1 MATSRQRGY
10 VQPLSGGEEQG
21 GPMSPYAQPRRM
33 APGGGGGGGDGPPA
47 RNPGRGRRVAGG
59 GGGGGAPQAQFTR
72 INSMIYQPSPQ
83 QEEQPAEPRYKRTMS
98 MVAPAPNNKTP
109 PRGVRA
115 AGAGGPHAGGPGMGA
130 GRGGRGKLP
139 HSSSVG
145 GPEGGMRRGVGAV
158 GAGVE
163 DPLADQFGRSMTVG
177 TKAPTPRGPGAGRGA
192 GGGGGGG
199 QFGGGEPEIGRSL
212 TATDGRHRSPLRQ
225 NPHATGGMGVGGMI
239 TPRRTQAQQMVA
251 GGGRGGMGGMGGMGA
266 GPGSPYRQRAGSG
279 FSQGGYMEG
288 GGEYNDE
295 SDGMYGEDGYHQN
308 MQRSRSTGMGM
319 MGAGGRMAGGG
330 MAMGGMGGGMPP
342 HAPGGRGMGGGRMS
356 MGEEHYYTSDASEGG
371 PGGGAYPRSRSV
383 NPRLEGAAEAGG
395 MAAQGKAGKA
405 EVDPSELPMLPPP
418 GSPQVVQ
425 CQRCSQ
431 LLEVPAALPPAKK
444 GIQKLRCGKCMR
456 ISRFRVNPAD
466 PRTAAAAAAAAAGG
480 VSGGEGFSDN
490 PDVAD
495 SGSEYQQNDYMQ
507 QQQQQQQQPP
517 RSPRL
522 LQGLPSGGGFG
533 RGMGGGM
540 GGGGGGG
547 GAPPL
552 SPRMQRPGG
561 GFGGQQMHNP
571 GPREGGG
578 MGGGGGS
585 GGEERATYARRVIVN
600 GEPIRDDYVSVVE
613 QRAGNIHPGNYWYD
627 QVAGFWGEMG
637 GPCLGIIPPGIEFGT
652 PIPVDCAGGA
662 TRVYVNGREL
672 HKKDLDRL
680 MKRGLP
686 SKPNMSYRVEI
697 NGSVYDEETGDYLL
711 SLGKL
716 APS

>member
-1 MATSRQRGY
+1 
-10 VQPLSGGEEQG
+10 
-21 GPMSPYAQPRRM
+21 
-33 APGGGGGGGDGPPA
+33 
-47 RNPGRGRRVAGG
+47 
-59 GGGGGAPQAQFTR
+59 
-72 INSMIYQPSPQ
+72 
-83 QEEQPAEPRYKRTMS
+83 

-115 AGAGGPHAGGPGMGA
+115 AGAGGAHAGGPGMGA

-145 GPEGGMRRGVGAV
+145 GPDGGMRRGV

-177 TKAPTPRGPGAGRGA
+177 NKAPTPRGPGAGRGA
-192 GGGGGGG
+192 GGGG

-288 GGEYNDE
+288 GGEYTDE

-342 HAPGGRGMGGGRMS
+342 HAPGGRGMGGGRVS

-371 PGGGAYPRSRSV
+371 VGGGAYPRSRSV
-383 NPRLEGAAEAGG
+383 NPRLEGAGDAGG
-395 MAAQGKAGKA
+395 MAPQGKAGKA

-418 GSPQVVQ
+418 GSPQVVQARALAHLLFPWHSERLTPFPPIPLSLPNPHPSSPFPLHLSPSLLLFSRPPLPSLLSSRLRPFTSPPPVSALLSAIGIPSSVPAGQEGHSEAALQQVHARLTPSLLPLSQPLPLLSPLHPSFSLLLSPLSHPPLFAPSPHPHQ

-456 ISRFRVNPAD
+456 VSRFRVNPAD
-466 PRTAAAAAAAAAGG
+466 PRTAAAAAAAGG

-517 RSPRL
+517 R
-522 LQGLPSGGGFG
+522 
-533 RGMGGGM
+533 
-540 GGGGGGG
+540 
-547 GAPPL
+547 
-552 SPRMQRPGG
+552 
-561 GFGGQQMHNP
+561 
-571 GPREGGG
+571 
-578 MGGGGGS
+578 
-585 GGEERATYARRVIVN
+585 
-600 GEPIRDDYVSVVE
+600 
-613 QRAGNIHPGNYWYD
+613 YD

>member
-1 MATSRQRGY
+1 
-10 VQPLSGGEEQG
+10 
-21 GPMSPYAQPRRM
+21 
-33 APGGGGGGGDGPPA
+33 
-47 RNPGRGRRVAGG
+47 
-59 GGGGGAPQAQFTR
+59 
-72 INSMIYQPSPQ
+72 
-83 QEEQPAEPRYKRTMS
+83 

-145 GPEGGMRRGVGAV
+145 GPDGGMRRGV

-177 TKAPTPRGPGAGRGA
+177 NKAPTPRGPGAGRGV
-192 GGGGGGG
+192 GGGG

-251 GGGRGGMGGMGGMGA
+251 GGGRGGMGGMGGMGGA
-266 GPGSPYRQRAGSG
+266 PGSPYRQRAGSG

-288 GGEYNDE
+288 GGEYGDE

-330 MAMGGMGGGMPP
+330 MGGGMPP
-342 HAPGGRGMGGGRMS
+342 HAPGGRGMGGGRMG

-371 PGGGAYPRSRSV
+371 AGGGAYPRSRSV
-383 NPRLEGAAEAGG
+383 NPRLEGAGASGDAGG

-456 ISRFRVNPAD
+456 VSRFRVNPAD
-466 PRTAAAAAAAAAGG
+466 PRSAAAAAASAGG

-495 SGSEYQQNDYMQ
+495 SGNEYQQNDYMQQ

-522 LQGLPSGGGFG
+522 LQGLPGAGGFG

-571 GPREGGG
+571 GQQMNNPGQHGRTPSNADSESTVVIRQESAGRHAAGSFYHHMRPESESDLSSPVSGAEGPSPRGPREGGG

-600 GEPIRDDYVSVVE
+600 GEPIRDDYVAVVE
-613 QRAGNIHPGNYWYD
+613 QKAGNIHPGNYWYD

-716 APS
+716 APSLETRKRGGGMKVPESN

>member
-1 MATSRQRGY
+1 MQEGQAWARG
-10 VQPLSGGEEQG
+10 
-21 GPMSPYAQPRRM
+21 
-33 APGGGGGGGDGPPA
+33 
-47 RNPGRGRRVAGG
+47 
-59 GGGGGAPQAQFTR
+59 
-72 INSMIYQPSPQ
+72 
-83 QEEQPAEPRYKRTMS
+83 
-98 MVAPAPNNKTP
+98 
-109 PRGVRA
+109 
-115 AGAGGPHAGGPGMGA
+115 GAGG
-130 GRGGRGKLP
+130 GKLP

-145 GPEGGMRRGVGAV
+145 GPDGGMRRGV

-177 TKAPTPRGPGAGRGA
+177 NKAPTPRGPGAGRGA
-192 GGGGGGG
+192 GGGG

-288 GGEYNDE
+288 GGEYTDE

-342 HAPGGRGMGGGRMS
+342 HAPGGRGMGGGRVS

-371 PGGGAYPRSRSV
+371 VGGGAYPRSRSV
-383 NPRLEGAAEAGG
+383 NPRLEGAGDAGG
-395 MAAQGKAGKA
+395 MAPQGKAGKA

-418 GSPQVVQ
+418 GSPQGIQSVSLPFPQSLFPSPIPTPPPPFPSTSLLRFSCSPVLLSLLSSPPVFAPSPPPHQ

-431 LLEVPAALPPAKK
+431 PLEFPAAFPPAKK
-444 GIQKLRCGKCMR
+444 GIQKLRCSKCMR
-456 ISRFRVNPAD
+456 VSLPLSSLSPNPSLSS
-466 PRTAAAAAAAAAGG
+466 PL
-480 VSGGEGFSDN
+480 SIPLFPFS
-490 PDVAD
+490 
-495 SGSEYQQNDYMQ
+495 S
-507 QQQQQQQQPP
+507 
-517 RSPRL
+517 
-522 LQGLPSGGGFG
+522 
-533 RGMGGGM
+533 
-540 GGGGGGG
+540 
-547 GAPPL
+547 PL
-552 SPRMQRPGG
+552 SPILPW
-561 GFGGQQMHNP
+561 
-571 GPREGGG
+571 
-578 MGGGGGS
+578 
-585 GGEERATYARRVIVN
+585 
-600 GEPIRDDYVSVVE
+600 
-613 QRAGNIHPGNYWYD
+613 NIHPGNYWYD

>member
-1 MATSRQRGY
+1 
-10 VQPLSGGEEQG
+10 
-21 GPMSPYAQPRRM
+21 
-33 APGGGGGGGDGPPA
+33 
-47 RNPGRGRRVAGG
+47 
-59 GGGGGAPQAQFTR
+59 
-72 INSMIYQPSPQ
+72 
-83 QEEQPAEPRYKRTMS
+83 
-98 MVAPAPNNKTP
+98 
-109 PRGVRA
+109 
-115 AGAGGPHAGGPGMGA
+115 MGA

-145 GPEGGMRRGVGAV
+145 GPDGGMRRGVGAV

-177 TKAPTPRGPGAGRGA
+177 SKAPTPRGPGAGRGA
-192 GGGGGGG
+192 GGGGVGGG
-199 QFGGGEPEIGRSL
+199 GPFGGGEPEIGRSL

-251 GGGRGGMGGMGGMGA
+251 GGGRGGMGGMGMGGGA
-266 GPGSPYRQRAGSG
+266 PGSPYRQRAGSG
-279 FSQGGYMEG
+279 FSQGYMEG
-288 GGEYNDE
+288 GE
-295 SDGMYGEDGYHQN
+295 YGEDGDGMYEDGYNQAN

-319 MGAGGRMAGGG
+319 MGGGGRMGGGG
-330 MAMGGMGGGMPP
+330 MPMGGMGGGMPP
-342 HAPGGRGMGGGRMS
+342 HGPGGRGMGGSGRMG

-371 PGGGAYPRSRSV
+371 GGGGLYPRSRSM
-383 NPRLEGAAEAGG
+383 NPRVEGVGEAGG

-418 GSPQVVQ
+418 GTPQVVQ
-425 CQRCSQ
+425 
-431 LLEVPAALPPAKK
+431 LGAPVPALLPTPGSASSPAPSEEGNPEAALRQVHACVSLHS
-444 GIQKLRCGKCMR
+444 Q
-456 ISRFRVNPAD
+456 PAD
-466 PRTAAAAAAAAAGG
+466 PRSAAAAAAASGG

-495 SGSEYQQNDYMQ
+495 SGSEYQQQ
-507 QQQQQQQQPP
+507 VPP

-522 LQGLPSGGGFG
+522 LQGLPGAGFGGGRG
-533 RGMGGGM
+533 GMGGGM
-540 GGGGGGG
+540 AGGGGG

-561 GFGGQQMHNP
+561 GSFGGPGGPGQQVHNP
-571 GPREGGG
+571 GQHGRMPSNADSESTVVIRQESAGRHAAGSFYHHMRPESESDLSSPVSGAEGYGGGRGGGRGGGGGGGRGGSAVGGPRRMIYQRQSSFESGDLSSSGGMPSPSPRGQREGGG

-585 GGEERATYARRVIVN
+585 GGEDRATFTRRVIVN

-613 QRAGNIHPGNYWYD
+613 QRAGPIHPGNFWYD
-627 QVAGFWGEMG
+627 QIAGFWGEMG

-716 APS
+716 APSLETRKRGGGMKVPESN